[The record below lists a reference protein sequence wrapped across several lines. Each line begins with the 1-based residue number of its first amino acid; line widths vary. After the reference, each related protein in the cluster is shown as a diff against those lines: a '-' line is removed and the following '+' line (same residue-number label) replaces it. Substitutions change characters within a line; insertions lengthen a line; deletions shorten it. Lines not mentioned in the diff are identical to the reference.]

1 MSRHF
6 TKLPG
11 LVAETIH
18 MTTEAFYRLS
28 LFSDHCARLIVELTG
43 EGNGPVCGRFPV
55 RGNVLMPFTSGGGSR
70 RVEVVITR
78 SMPPAAELRI
88 FFGSWRNI
96 RNGIRSLTPFQTAS
110 ILAQA
115 SRASSR

>member
-1 MSRHF
+1 
-6 TKLPG
+6 
-11 LVAETIH
+11 

-28 LFSDHCARLIVELTG
+28 LFSDHGARLIVELNG

-55 RGNVLMPFTSGGGSR
+55 RGIVLVPFKSGGPR
-70 RVEVVITR
+70 RVEVVMTR

-88 FFGSWRNI
+88 FFGIWRNI

-110 ILAQA
+110 VRVQM
-115 SRASSR
+115 SRASSQ